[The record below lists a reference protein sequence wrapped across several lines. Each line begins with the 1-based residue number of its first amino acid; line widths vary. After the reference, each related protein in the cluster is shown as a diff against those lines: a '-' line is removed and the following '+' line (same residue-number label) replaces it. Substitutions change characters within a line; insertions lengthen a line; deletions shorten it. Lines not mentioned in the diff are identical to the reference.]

1 MSVFGFI
8 SLAMLIGLAGVAIPI
23 IIHLLNRKR
32 FQVVD
37 WGAMQFL
44 QISETTRRRL
54 LIEEILLLLLRMGL
68 IAVLVIGLAGLWID
82 FNALT
87 QRIKSWGGPNLN
99 ASKLK
104 LAHGNRDVV
113 LIFDGSY
120 SMSYSEKGAPSAH
133 EAAKQWATE
142 FVEDLDANDSVA
154 ILQAKQQV
162 VPVLETPTHNLERAR
177 DVIAQLPEPA
187 GGCDWREAVQT
198 AAKILDD
205 SKRPQREIILL
216 TDNQKFGWADET
228 SLLRWKLLAQRF
240 DANKGIKPRIWVVNV
255 APERSKDPPNWS
267 LAPLRASQT
276 VVPVGWETT
285 FHTAMRLTGQTEYKP
300 PYRIRLEIDGQF
312 VRNLDAPP
320 SGKLENGQVPL
331 DFREKFAA
339 PGSRLVSVVVEPDPP
354 PEKQPRGYVLKDHLP
369 GDNRQDFAIEVAAA
383 LPVLLVDGDD
393 RAGVKKRGV
402 DFLRDALAPAVDR
415 NPIVQA
421 KVVPI
426 QDFAPDLLTSDMNQ
440 QPNTK
445 PRVLVLSN
453 VAKLSP
459 PQQESVAG
467 FLAAGGGVL
476 VTLGDRVDAKTYN
489 DELHRAGQG
498 WLPARLDD
506 LAGDDTQPE
515 RATRPLIASFF
526 HPALDVFRDKNG
538 EFKEGAGLDLA
549 RIPRWWKVSTPGRGS
564 TAAPVASFA
573 TNDPFLVE
581 GSYKGG
587 RVILCTVPLDTSWRT
602 NLTSLE
608 AFVPLVHELTYYLA
622 GARAAEHNLTPGQ
635 PIRYE
640 TGSEA
645 ELNELALKPPG
656 GDNKRIVYDN
666 PVPSDACL
674 AEVQR
679 RPRGPLV
686 VYGGTRETGVYV
698 LTNRGRP
705 NYYVAQPD
713 PRESDLTP
721 CEQDDRERVA
731 ALVPVTYE
739 NDRERIVSLMAS
751 AEQRQDLWH
760 WLLLAVVGMLVIEVW
775 MTRRMVKNR

>member
-1 MSVFGFI
+1 MIGFI
-8 SLAMLIGLAGVAIPI
+8 SLAMLLGLAGIAIPI

-54 LIEEILLLLLRMGL
+54 LIEEILLMLLRMGL
-68 IAVLVIGLAGLWID
+68 IAVLVIGLAGMWLD
-82 FNALT
+82 FNAIAHK
-87 QRIKSWGGPNLN
+87 IKSWGGPNLN

-104 LAHGNRDVV
+104 LTHGNRDVV

-133 EAAKQWATE
+133 QAAKEWATA
-142 FVEDLDANDSVA
+142 FVEELDANDSVA

-162 VPVLETPTHNLERAR
+162 VPVLETPTHNLEHAR
-177 DVIAQLPEPA
+177 DVITRLPEPA
-187 GGCDWREAVQT
+187 GGCDWREAVQ
-198 AAKILDD
+198 AAARILDN

-240 DANKGIKPRIWVVNV
+240 EESKGIKPRIWVVNV
-255 APERSKDPPNWS
+255 APDRRKDPPNWS
-267 LAPLRASQT
+267 VAPLRASQS
-276 VVPVGWETT
+276 VVPVGWDTT
-285 FHTAMRLTGQTEYKP
+285 FHSALQVRGQTEYTP
-300 PYRIRLEIDGQF
+300 PFRIRLEIDGQF

-320 SGKLENGQVPL
+320 AGKLENGQVAF

-339 PGSRLVSVVVEPDPP
+339 PGSHLVSVNVEPDPP
-354 PEKQPRGYVLKDHLP
+354 PEKQPQGYVLKDHLP
-369 GDNRQDFAIEVAAA
+369 GDNRQDFAIEVVAA
-383 LPVLLVDGDD
+383 LPVLMVDGDE

-426 QDFAPDLLTSDMNQ
+426 QDFAADLLTSDMMQ
-440 QPNTK
+440 QPGTK

-453 VAKLSP
+453 VAKLNQS
-459 PQQESVAG
+459 QQEGVAG

-476 VTLGDRVDAKTYN
+476 VTLGDRVDTKTYN
-489 DELHRAGQG
+489 DEMHRAGQG

-506 LAGDDTQPE
+506 LVGDDTHPE
-515 RATRPLIASFF
+515 RATRPLISSFF

-538 EFKEGAGLDLA
+538 EFKEGAGLDLV

-573 TNDPFLVE
+573 SNDPFLVE

-587 RVILCTVPLDTSWRT
+587 RIILCTIPLDTSWRT

-608 AFVPLVHELTYYLA
+608 AFVPLAHELTYYLA
-622 GARAAEHNLTPGQ
+622 GARAADHNLTPGQ

-640 TGSEA
+640 PGSES
-645 ELNELALKPPG
+645 ELSDLTLRSPG
-656 GDNKRIVYDN
+656 GEKKRIVYDN

-686 VYGGTRETGVYV
+686 VYSGTRETGVYL
-698 LTNRGRP
+698 LTNGGRP

-721 CEQDDRERVA
+721 CEQDDRDRVA
-731 ALVPVTYE
+731 ALFPVTYE
-739 NDRERIVSLMAS
+739 NDRERIMTLMAS

-760 WLLLAVVGMLVIEVW
+760 WLLLAVVGMLVVEVW

>member
-1 MSVFGFI
+1 MIGFI
-8 SLAMLIGLAGVAIPI
+8 SLAMLIGLAGIAIPI

-44 QISETTRRRL
+44 QISDATRRRL
-54 LIEEILLLLLRMGL
+54 LIEEILLMLLRIGL
-68 IAVLVIGLAGLWID
+68 IAVLVVGLAGMWLD
-82 FNALT
+82 FNAMT

-104 LAHGNRDVV
+104 LTHGNRDVV

-133 EAAKQWATE
+133 QAAKEWATA

-162 VPVLETPTHNLERAR
+162 VPVLETPTHNLEYAR
-177 DVIAQLPEPA
+177 DVIARLPEPA
-187 GGCDWREAVQT
+187 GGCDWREAVQ
-198 AAKILDD
+198 AAARILDA

-240 DANKGIKPRIWVVNV
+240 EENKGIKPRIWVVNV
-255 APERSKDPPNWS
+255 APDRSKDPPNWS
-267 LAPLRASQT
+267 VAPLRASQS

-285 FHTAMRLTGQTEYKP
+285 FHTALQLRGQTEYSP
-300 PYRIRLEIDGQF
+300 PFRVRLEVDGQF

-320 SGKLENGQVPL
+320 AGKLENGQVAL
-331 DFREKFAA
+331 AFKEKFAA
-339 PGSRLVSVVVEPDPP
+339 GGSHLVSVIVEPDPP
-354 PEKQPRGYVLKDHLP
+354 ADKQPPGYILKDHLP
-369 GDNRQDFAIEVAAA
+369 GDNRQDFAIEVVGA
-383 LPVLLVDGDD
+383 LPVLMVDGDE

-421 KVVPI
+421 RVVPI
-426 QDFAPDLLTSDMNQ
+426 QDFAADLLTSDMIQ
-440 QPNTK
+440 QPGTK

-453 VAKLSP
+453 VARLNQS
-459 PQQESVAG
+459 QQEGVAG

-476 VTLGDRVDAKTYN
+476 VTLGDRVDAKAYN
-489 DELHRAGQG
+489 DELHRVGQG

-506 LAGDDTQPE
+506 LAGDDAHPE
-515 RATRPLIASFF
+515 RATRPLISSFF
-526 HPALDVFRDKNG
+526 HPALDVFRDQKG
-538 EFKEGAGLDLA
+538 EFKEGAGLDVV
-549 RIPRWWKVSTPGRGS
+549 RVPRWWKVSTPGRGS

-573 TNDPFLVE
+573 SNDPFLVE
-581 GSYKGG
+581 GSFKGG
-587 RVILCTVPLDTSWRT
+587 RIILSTIPLDNSWRT

-608 AFVPLVHELTYYLA
+608 AFVPLAHELTYYLA
-622 GARAAEHNLTPGQ
+622 GARAAEHNLSPGQ

-640 TGSEA
+640 PGSEA
-645 ELNELALKPPG
+645 ELSDLVMKPPAG
-656 GDNKRIVYDN
+656 GKRRITYDN
-666 PVPSDACL
+666 PAPADTFL

-679 RPRGPLV
+679 RSRGPLV
-686 VYGGTRETGVYV
+686 VYSGTRETGVYV
-698 LTNRGRP
+698 LSNGGRP

-721 CEQDDRERVA
+721 CEQDDRDRVA
-731 ALVPVTYE
+731 ALFPVTYE
-739 NDRERIVSLMAS
+739 NDRERIVTLMAS